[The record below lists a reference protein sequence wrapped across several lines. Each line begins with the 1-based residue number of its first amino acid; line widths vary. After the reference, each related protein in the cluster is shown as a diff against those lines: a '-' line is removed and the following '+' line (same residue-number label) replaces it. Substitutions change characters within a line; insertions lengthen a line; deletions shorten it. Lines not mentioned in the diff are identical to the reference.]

1 MRLPLL
7 LKILTLSLLASSCES
22 EAQEPVYQGITYP
35 EEKQDGT
42 LRILAIGNS
51 FSLDMAAHLPR
62 LVSDAKADSV
72 VVAVAS
78 VSGTDLAYH
87 RRHLTAYDATYTF
100 ATSTAGEPLRDD
112 TVKRS
117 LPHCLDFAD
126 WDVIVIQQLSAYSG
140 RYETIRPHL
149 ATIVRLLKSA
159 HPRALI
165 AWQMTWAYASYY
177 QKSDF
182 NAYDNDRQKMED
194 AIERAT
200 RLVGQSGLVDIIVPT
215 GRAIAE
221 ARRQNVDTTG
231 RELSRDG
238 RHLSVGAGRYVAACC
253 AWEAILAPLVGATL
267 EELPTDT
274 ITLGRMHVTSQNCHA
289 LRKLA
294 SDALSNFSPAP

>member
-100 ATSTAGEPLRDD
+100 ATSTASR
-112 TVKRS
+112 
-117 LPHCLDFAD
+117 C
-126 WDVIVIQQLSAYSG
+126 
-140 RYETIRPHL
+140 
-149 ATIVRLLKSA
+149 ATTPSKEA
-159 HPRALI
+159 CP
-165 AWQMTWAYASYY
+165 TAS
-177 QKSDF
+177 
-182 NAYDNDRQKMED
+182 
-194 AIERAT
+194 T
-200 RLVGQSGLVDIIVPT
+200 LPT
-215 GRAIAE
+215 GMSSSSNNYPHI
-221 ARRQNVDTTG
+221 QD
-231 RELSRDG
+231 
-238 RHLSVGAGRYVAACC
+238 
-253 AWEAILAPLVGATL
+253 
-267 EELPTDT
+267 
-274 ITLGRMHVTSQNCHA
+274 VT
-289 LRKLA
+289 R
-294 SDALSNFSPAP
+294 P